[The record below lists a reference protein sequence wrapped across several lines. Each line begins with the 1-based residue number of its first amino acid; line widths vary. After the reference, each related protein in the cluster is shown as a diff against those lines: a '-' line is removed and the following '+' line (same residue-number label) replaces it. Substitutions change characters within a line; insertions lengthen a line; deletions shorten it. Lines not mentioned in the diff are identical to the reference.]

1 MFTTPVWRYLP
12 RLVLGPRVASELTV
26 GTAWHEYQPP
36 TDKEKSFKLLDAFVA
51 AGGNFFDTAN
61 GYSVSISSLQVKQRL
76 TDRTKKVRLSLVNGW
91 LNVGIG
97 ID

>member
-1 MFTTPVWRYLP
+1 ML
-12 RLVLGPRVASELTV
+12 

-61 GYSVSISSLQVKQRL
+61 AYSVSTLKIQLKQPL
-76 TDRTKKVRLSLVNGW
+76 TGRTKRARQSLANGW
-91 LNVGIG
+91 QSVGTG

>member
-1 MFTTPVWRYLP
+1 MITPLP
-12 RLVLGPRVASELTV
+12 PSQSESA

-61 GYSVSISSLQVKQRL
+61 GYSVNRATFHGEDGLML
-76 TDRTKKVRLSLVNGW
+76 
-91 LNVGIG
+91 
-97 ID
+97 

>member
-1 MFTTPVWRYLP
+1 
-12 RLVLGPRVASELTV
+12 LVGIFRVGSVLMV

-61 GYSVSISSLQVKQRL
+61 GYSVSIRS
-76 TDRTKKVRLSLVNGW
+76 VRQESR
-91 LNVGIG
+91 
-97 ID
+97 

>member
-1 MFTTPVWRYLP
+1 ML
-12 RLVLGPRVASELTV
+12 

-61 GYSVSISSLQVKQRL
+61 GYSVS
-76 TDRTKKVRLSLVNGW
+76 TLSFR
-91 LNVGIG
+91 
-97 ID
+97 

>member
-1 MFTTPVWRYLP
+1 MFTALIWRYLP
-12 RLVLGPRVASELTV
+12 GLVLNTPDGIQLMI

-61 GYSVSISSLQVKQRL
+61 AYSVS
-76 TDRTKKVRLSLVNGW
+76 TLSFR
-91 LNVGIG
+91 
-97 ID
+97 

>member
-1 MFTTPVWRYLP
+1 M
-12 RLVLGPRVASELTV
+12 LGPRVASELTV

-61 GYSVSISSLQVKQRL
+61 GYSVSAYSFR
-76 TDRTKKVRLSLVNGW
+76 
-91 LNVGIG
+91 
-97 ID
+97 